1 MKIGKGIRVLVRN
14 GADFHYE
21 SICQKKEEVSKS
33 ESKLLGTH
41 VKSVEQ
47 VDWRE
52 EEEVVVESLLQKLW
66 EGTAYRNT
74 ETYLTEADTS

>member
-52 EEEVVVESLLQKLW
+52 EEVVVESLLQKLW

>member
-47 VDWRE
+47 VD
-52 EEEVVVESLLQKLW
+52 
-66 EGTAYRNT
+66 
-74 ETYLTEADTS
+74 